1 MGMTIIPLQAEHV
14 DRVCEITDQAKA
26 QLAGLGLS
34 QWQKGYPNREIWES
48 DVATGMGR
56 VVIDEDGRVL
66 AAYAFQTTPDSS
78 YFDIKGM
85 WMTGIADPYASV
97 HRVAVADGCK
107 GKGIARLI
115 FEESF
120 REARELGLRSVRID
134 THPGNEPMKRALAK
148 SGFTK
153 CGDIVLAEG
162 VEAGDGRIA
171 FETMV

>member
-1 MGMTIIPLQAEHV
+1 MLIQQMKAEHV

-34 QWQKGYPNREIWES
+34 QWQKGYPNREVWES
-48 DVATGMGR
+48 DVETGMGR
-56 VVIDEDGRVL
+56 VVVDDDGQVI
-66 AAYAFQTTPDSS
+66 AAYAFQTAPDAS
-78 YFDIKGM
+78 YFEIKGM
-85 WMTGIADPYASV
+85 WMTPIADPYASV

-107 GKGIARLI
+107 GKGVAKQI
-115 FEESF
+115 FAESF
-120 REARELGLRSVRID
+120 REAREQGFRSVRID

-153 CGDIVLAEG
+153 CGEITLVGGSED
-162 VEAGDGRIA
+162 GDLRIA